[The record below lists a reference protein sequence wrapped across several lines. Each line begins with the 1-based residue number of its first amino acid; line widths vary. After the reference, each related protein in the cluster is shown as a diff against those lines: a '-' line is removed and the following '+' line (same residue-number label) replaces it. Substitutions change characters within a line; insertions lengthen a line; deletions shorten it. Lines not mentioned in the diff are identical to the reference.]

1 MHVKLSTIRG
11 SLPPSSCKT
20 KMQLFKSQLEEPV
33 QLASQPYPS
42 PHLNRSDSCKFDLV
56 IEYLNRDAPEGYE
69 LRGFE
74 KKLNGVI

>member
-1 MHVKLSTIRG
+1 
-11 SLPPSSCKT
+11 
-20 KMQLFKSQLEEPV
+20 MQLFKSQLKKSQVEEPV

-42 PHLNRSDSCKFDLV
+42 PRLNRADSCKFDLL
-56 IEYLNRDAPEGYE
+56 IEYLDRDAPDDYE